1 MRLSIVTVCFNAEK
15 TIKKCIESVYSLNI
29 SIFEYIIIDG
39 KSSDNTLKII
49 QSFQS
54 KFVEKRV
61 NFVIISEE
69 DTGIYN
75 AMNKAID
82 IANGDWVIFLNAD
95 DYFYCE
101 NSINCFLENDYQAYD
116 VVYGDVAVRNLKT
129 ITYQKTRNLQLL
141 KSGTEMPFCHQS
153 TFTKLDALK
162 KYRYNEK
169 YSIIADI
176 DLYLRIFEDGGRFY
190 YLPEC
195 ISVFSNDGLSQTHRI
210 ESIREGK
217 QLLKSHNC
225 YTFNRKLVLNGYII
239 WYKIK
244 DIIPKCIKCFIKLKW
259 KSLRGC
265 LSYGKKEESIRY
277 Y

>member
-153 TFTKLDALK
+153 TFTK
-162 KYRYNEK
+162 
-169 YSIIADI
+169 
-176 DLYLRIFEDGGRFY
+176 
-190 YLPEC
+190 
-195 ISVFSNDGLSQTHRI
+195 
-210 ESIREGK
+210 
-217 QLLKSHNC
+217 
-225 YTFNRKLVLNGYII
+225 
-239 WYKIK
+239 
-244 DIIPKCIKCFIKLKW
+244 
-259 KSLRGC
+259 
-265 LSYGKKEESIRY
+265 
-277 Y
+277 